1 MKPKVS
7 IIKAFTTIIWPRKK
21 MVFIGLLLIIF
32 SKAASFVAPLSLK
45 MLMDDIIPNKDLNQL
60 KILIGVVILAI
71 LIQSITSF
79 LLTKILSV
87 QAQYLIAEL
96 RTQVQKKILG
106 LPIRFFDNTKSGAL
120 VSRIMTD
127 VEGVRNLIGT
137 GLIQLVG
144 GTITALVSLVL
155 LLQISPSMTLFTL
168 IPLGVFAV
176 IALKA
181 FKIIRPIFRA
191 RGKINAEVTGR
202 LTETL
207 GGIRV
212 IKGFNAAEQE
222 SVIFEKGVYKLFLNV
237 KKSLTATA
245 FMTSSATFLLGL
257 ATTGIMGIGGYKIM
271 MDALTLGEFLSFT
284 FLLGLM
290 VAPIV
295 QMSNIGSQ
303 LTEAL
308 AGLDRTEEL
317 MNEEEESD
325 DSNRVLSLKKIEGAI
340 SFKDVCFSYEDEK
353 EVLHSISFEAKAGET
368 IALVGSSGSGKSTI
382 AGLVATFINPD
393 KGTITIDGNP
403 LTAVTLESYRKHLG
417 VVLQD
422 EFLFE
427 GTIKENI
434 LYARPDADETQLKEA
449 VIAAYVN
456 EFTDRFEDGLNTL
469 IGERGVKL
477 SGGQRQRI
485 AIARAI
491 LANPSILILDEATSN
506 LDTQSE
512 ALIQKSLTTLTEGR
526 TTFVI
531 AHRLSTIRKA
541 HKILVIEEGKI
552 VEQGVTGNVFE
563 KPKHEY
569 TKKLLKA
576 VSVSGPKPISSK
588 SKVILRCEDIK
599 VWFPIYRGFL
609 KRTVGHIKALNA
621 ATFNVRIG
629 ETLGIC
635 LLYTSDAADE

>member
-1 MKPKVS
+1 
-7 IIKAFTTIIWPRKK
+7 
-21 MVFIGLLLIIF
+21 
-32 SKAASFVAPLSLK
+32 

-168 IPLGVFAV
+168 IPLGIFAV

-271 MDALTLGEFLSFT
+271 MEALTLGEFLSFT

-325 DSNRVLSLKKIEGAI
+325 DSNRVLSLKNIEGAI
-340 SFKDVCFSYEDEK
+340 SFKDVCFAYEDEK

-552 VEQGVTGNVFE
+552 VEQGT
-563 KPKHEY
+563 HEVLINSQGRY
-569 TKKLLKA
+569 YELFTYQAK
-576 VSVSGPKPISSK
+576 I
-588 SKVILRCEDIK
+588 
-599 VWFPIYRGFL
+599 
-609 KRTVGHIKALNA
+609 
-621 ATFNVRIG
+621 
-629 ETLGIC
+629 
-635 LLYTSDAADE
+635 

>member
-222 SVIFEKGVYKLFLNV
+222 SIIFEKGVYKLFLNV

-271 MDALTLGEFLSFT
+271 MAALTLGEFLSFT

-325 DSNRVLSLKKIEGAI
+325 DSNRILSLKNIEGAI
-340 SFKDVCFSYEDEK
+340 SFKDVCFAYEAEK

-403 LTAVTLESYRKHLG
+403 ITSVTLESYRKHLG

-427 GTIKENI
+427 GTIRENI
-434 LYARPDADETQLKEA
+434 LYARPNADETELKEA
-449 VIAAYVN
+449 VNAAYVN

-552 VEQGVTGNVFE
+552 VEQGT
-563 KPKHEY
+563 HEVLINSQGRY
-569 TKKLLKA
+569 YELFTYQAK
-576 VSVSGPKPISSK
+576 I
-588 SKVILRCEDIK
+588 
-599 VWFPIYRGFL
+599 
-609 KRTVGHIKALNA
+609 
-621 ATFNVRIG
+621 
-629 ETLGIC
+629 
-635 LLYTSDAADE
+635 